1 MTTAQDLMR
10 TDYVSV
16 DVKDTIAQMMGALKK
31 TKQHSAL
38 VFESNKYLG
47 MIARRYLLTSRIDP
61 SVMKVGN
68 VLKKRSKSKIAFF
81 VPTLTKNSDLKE
93 ICKKLATTDTH
104 TLPVIEKGKVI
115 GVISSHDVVKEIM
128 EGYKKINCNELAS
141 LKAITVTYKD
151 EIGKVINLF
160 SKYGIDHLPVV
171 DMKNEIIGMV
181 VLSDLIENG
190 QFWDLEKQKMPRAA
204 SHQSGGKAGQGR
216 GEKTSMI
223 ALPVE
228 DCMSTKSLCTATAE
242 TKIPEAVKLMDK
254 NDVCNVIITKDKKA
268 VGILT
273 IKDILIDYI
282 K

>member
-1 MTTAQDLMR
+1 MVTAQDLMR

-16 DVKDTIAQMMGALKK
+16 DVKDTIAQMIGKLRK

-38 VFESNKYLG
+38 VFDDKKYLG

-68 VLKKRSKSKIAFF
+68 VLKKRSKSKITFF
-81 VPTLTKNSDLKE
+81 VPTLTPNSDLRE
-93 ICKKLATTDTH
+93 ICKKLATADTH
-104 TLPVIEKGKVI
+104 MLPVLEKDKVI
-115 GVISSHDVVKEIM
+115 GIVSSHDVAKEIM
-128 EGYKKINCNELAS
+128 EGYKKLACSELAS
-141 LKAITVTYKD
+141 MGAVTVTYKD
-151 EIGKVINLF
+151 EIGKAINIF
-160 SKYGIDHLPVV
+160 SRYGIDHLPVV
-171 DMKNEIIGMV
+171 DLQNKIMGMV
-181 VLSDLIENG
+181 MLSDLIENG
-190 QFWDLEKQKMPRAA
+190 EFWDLEKQKVPRAA
-204 SHQSGGKAGQGR
+204 SHQKGGNPGYQH

-228 DCMSTKSLCTATAE
+228 DCMSRKSPCCTAPE
-242 TKIPEAVKLMDK
+242 TKIPAAVELMSE
-254 NDVCNVIITKDKKA
+254 NDVCNVILAKDNKA

>member
-1 MTTAQDLMR
+1 MVTAQDIMR

-16 DVKDTIAQMMGALKK
+16 DVKETIAQMIGKLRK
-31 TKQHSAL
+31 TKQHSTL
-38 VFESNKYLG
+38 VFDKNKYLG

-81 VPTLTKNSDLKE
+81 VPPLKPESDLKE
-93 ICKKLATTDTH
+93 ICKKLATADTH
-104 TLPVIEKGKVI
+104 MLPVIEKDKVI
-115 GVISSHDVVKEIM
+115 GIVSSHDVANEIM
-128 EGYKKINCNELAS
+128 DGYKKLSCSELAS
-141 LKAITVTYKD
+141 MGAITLTYKD
-151 EIGKVINLF
+151 EIGKAINLF

-171 DMKNEIIGMV
+171 DMQGRMMGMV
-181 VLSDLIENG
+181 MLSDLIENG
-190 QFWDLEKQKMPRAA
+190 EFWDLEKQKISRAA
-204 SHQSGGKAGQGR
+204 SHQKGGNSGYGR

-223 ALPVE
+223 ALPIE
-228 DCMSTKSLCTATAE
+228 DCMSTKSPCCTAPE
-242 TKIPEAVKLMDK
+242 TKIPAAVELMDA
-254 NDVCNVIITKDKKA
+254 NDVCNVILTKDNKP

>member
-1 MTTAQDLMR
+1 MVTAQDLMR

-16 DVKDTIAQMMGALKK
+16 DVKDTIAQLIGELRK

-38 VFESNKYLG
+38 VFEGNKYLG

-93 ICKKLATTDTH
+93 ICKKLTTADTH
-104 TLPVIEKGKVI
+104 MLPVIEKDKVI
-115 GVISSHDVVKEIM
+115 GIVSSHDVANEIM
-128 EGYKKINCNELAS
+128 GGYKKLACSELAS
-141 LKAITVTYKD
+141 LKTVTVTYKD
-151 EIGKVINLF
+151 EIGKAINIF

-181 VLSDLIENG
+181 MLSDLIENG
-190 QFWDLEKQKMPRAA
+190 EFWDLEKQKMPRAA

-228 DCMSTKSLCTATAE
+228 DCMSTKSPCTATPE
-242 TKIPEAVKLMDK
+242 TKIPVAVELMDE
-254 NDVCNVIITKDKKA
+254 NDVCNVILAKDKKA